1 MIETLHLVAARGRAF
16 ISSTV
21 TRVCAFRRAA
31 IERAR
36 ALFRAMP
43 RFRGD

>member
-1 MIETLHLVAARGRAF
+1 MIETLHLIAKRGRAF

-21 TRVCAFRRAA
+21 TRVCAFCRAA

-36 ALFRAMP
+36 ALFGAML
-43 RFRGD
+43 RFLGG